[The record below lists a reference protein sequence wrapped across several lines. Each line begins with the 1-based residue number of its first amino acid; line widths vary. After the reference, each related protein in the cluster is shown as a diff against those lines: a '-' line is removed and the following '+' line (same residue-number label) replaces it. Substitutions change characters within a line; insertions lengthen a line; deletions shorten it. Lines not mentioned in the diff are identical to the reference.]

1 MSKSQELYDKFVDVL
16 IEKLEC
22 EEPTAKDLDVILKF
36 VQYEDLHANKD
47 KHKGLQDLEAALPF
61 DEESELPAIRRVK

>member
-1 MSKSQELYDKFVDVL
+1 MSKAQELYDKFVDVL

-22 EEPTAKDLDVILKF
+22 EETTAKDLDVILKF
-36 VQYEDLHANKD
+36 VQYEDLHADKT

-61 DEESELPAIRRVK
+61 EEESELPTLRRVK